1 MRKLR
6 FAQAGVAAIHAGMYR
21 DTLMLLPDEIE
32 LVGFYDPEPDA
43 VRASLKP
50 NVQEVPFYPSIA
62 ELIDQTHPDAVLVST
77 FNRDAPE
84 WMLAVAEA
92 GVHLWAEKP
101 VAAHSSQ
108 LFPVATAM
116 ERNNLQFS
124 CGYSWR
130 FHPLSQLIKQ
140 TYDAG
145 LLGKP
150 YSIEFQFMT
159 SSVKRRGPDNW
170 AFKHEISGGGI
181 LNWLGCHWFDLMRYL
196 TSAEVTRVAA
206 IEANVGGEDI
216 DVEDAATVSLQF
228 SNGMIG
234 SLHAGFFTP
243 GDTTTSMGLRGS
255 AGWVTWNDDDNACT
269 IKSVHPD
276 WETAPVRTFKAPL
289 ATIPGYGAEG
299 LVLMKAFAAAI
310 RGDGSSNYLI
320 QDAIKALQIIEAA
333 HESARTGQ
341 TVALPSA

>member
-1 MRKLR
+1 MSKLR

-21 DTLMLLPDEIE
+21 DTLMQLSDEID

-50 NVQEVPFYPSIA
+50 NAQDIPFFESIA
-62 ELIDQTHPDAVLVST
+62 ALIEQTHPDAVLVST
-77 FNRDAPE
+77 YNRDAPT
-84 WMLAVAEA
+84 WMQEVAEA

-101 VAAHSSQ
+101 MAAHSSQ
-108 LFPVATAM
+108 LVPVAAAM
-116 ERNNLQFS
+116 ERNHLQFS

-130 FHPLSQLIKQ
+130 FHPISQQIKQ
-140 TYDAG
+140 VVDAG
-145 LLGKP
+145 LLGKL

-159 SSVKRRGPDNW
+159 SSVKHRGPEQW
-170 AFKHEISGGGI
+170 SFKKEISGGGI

-196 TSAEVTRVAA
+196 TSAEVKRVAA
-206 IEANVGGEDI
+206 IEANVSGEAI

-234 SLHAGFFTP
+234 SLHAGFLTP
-243 GDTTTSMGLRGS
+243 GDTSTSMGLRGS
-255 AGWVTWNDDDNACT
+255 AGWVKWNEEDNACT
-269 IKSVHPD
+269 IKSVHPT
-276 WETAPVRTFKAPL
+276 WETAPVRTFEAPL

-299 LVLMKAFAAAI
+299 LALMRAFAAAI
-310 RGDGSSNYLI
+310 RGEGTSNYTI
-320 QDAIKALQIIEAA
+320 QDAIEALQIIEAA

-341 TVALPSA
+341 TVTLRSG